1 MINQKQRDKII
12 FENSVAPY
20 GSGIARF
27 EGISLQKI
35 EQLIALNF
43 LDSNQRQNS
52 SPSVREFLDFAKKLS
67 KEYPKI
73 AKQIYFHG
81 YVVDSLRDD
90 CRTSLEGMGIERG
103 EQDITPEIKAK
114 LKLYFRGADDVQ
126 FDSGEFWCWYD

>member
-27 EGISLQKI
+27 QSISLQKV
-35 EQLIALNF
+35 EQLISLNF
-43 LDSNQRQNS
+43 LDSNQRQNN
-52 SPSVREFLDFAKKLS
+52 SPSVREFLDFSKKLS

-81 YVVDSLRDD
+81 YVVDSTRDN

-103 EQDITPEIKAK
+103 AQDITPEIKAK
-114 LKLYFRGADDVQ
+114 LKLQFRGADDVQ

>member
-20 GSGIARF
+20 GGGIARF
-27 EGISLQKI
+27 ESISLQKA

-43 LDSNQRQNS
+43 IDPEVRQNNS
-52 SPSVREFLDFAKKLS
+52 HSVREFLDFSKKLS
-67 KEYPKI
+67 KEHPKI

-81 YVVDSLRDD
+81 YVVDSNRHD
-90 CRTSLEGMGIERG
+90 CRTCFEGMGIERG
-103 EQDITPEIKAK
+103 TQDITPEIKNK
-114 LKLYFRGADDVQ
+114 LKLQFRGADDIQ